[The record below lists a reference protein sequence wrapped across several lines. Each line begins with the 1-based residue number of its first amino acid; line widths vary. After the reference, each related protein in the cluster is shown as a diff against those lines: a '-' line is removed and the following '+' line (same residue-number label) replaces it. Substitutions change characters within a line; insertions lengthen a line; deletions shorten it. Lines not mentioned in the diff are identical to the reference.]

1 MTRKPVLQLVLSG
14 NSLGY
19 VPDDTT
25 INYKL
30 SGFVQFAGFNGTP
43 PSVIRYSN
51 LTNYTNYSGSNAKV
65 LQVFLDGQTNAAG
78 VIKFY
83 ESRSGQPLPV
93 YAFNFQNN
101 SYFYY
106 GPFTAAGG
114 ILNTIYFPSQ
124 SIWY

>member
-1 MTRKPVLQLVLSG
+1 MTPKPVLFLVLSG
-14 NSLGY
+14 TGTGY

-25 INYKL
+25 LDYKL
-30 SGFVQFAGFNGTP
+30 SGFIQFAGFSGSP
-43 PSVIRYSN
+43 RSVIRYSN
-51 LTNYTNYSGSNAKV
+51 LTNYRSYSAGDAKV
-65 LQVFLDGQTNAAG
+65 VQVFLDGQSQAEG

-83 ESRSGQPLPV
+83 ASRTTQPLPV
-93 YAFNFQNN
+93 YAFNFRNN

-114 ILNTIYFPSQ
+114 ILNSISFPSQ